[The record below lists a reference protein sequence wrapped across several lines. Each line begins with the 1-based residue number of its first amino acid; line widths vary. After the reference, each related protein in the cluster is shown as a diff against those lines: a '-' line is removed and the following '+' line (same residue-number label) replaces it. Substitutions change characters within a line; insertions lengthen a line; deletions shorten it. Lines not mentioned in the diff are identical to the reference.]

1 VGTLGK
7 KIDNFLPVRPGPG
20 IVFFRKKS
28 TTLPGNDAEPA
39 FGVNGRDDSQIAP
52 QAIEIAQ
59 NGLAN
64 DEPKGSCPVAK
75 HFVSP
80 KQGLRRRREVF

>member
-1 VGTLGK
+1 MDTS
-7 KIDNFLPVRPGPG
+7 LPVRPGPG
-20 IVFFRKKS
+20 IVFFRNNQHAR

-39 FGVNGRDDSQIAP
+39 FGVNGGDDSQIAP